1 MKASANKNKKHNE
14 KREVRVS
21 HYIAMLN
28 EDVAKA
34 REAKGK
40 KPLKASEKAVEVKD
54 TRVSNTDPESGYM
67 HLDNKPKGFFYLDHR
82 TVDGQ
87 YGIIVDTFATAGN
100 VNDSQPYIARLD
112 ATTERFRFKPKAV
125 GA

>member
-1 MKASANKNKKHNE
+1 LTS
-14 KREVRVS
+14 
-21 HYIAMLN
+21 
-28 EDVAKA
+28 EDDAKV

-40 KPLKASEKAVEVKD
+40 TPVQRTEKAVEVKD
-54 TRVSNTDPESGYM
+54 TNLSNTDPERGYM
-67 HLDNKPKGFFYLDHR
+67 HRDNKPKGFFYLDHR

-87 YGIIVDTFATAGN
+87 CGIILDTFATAGN

-125 GA
+125 